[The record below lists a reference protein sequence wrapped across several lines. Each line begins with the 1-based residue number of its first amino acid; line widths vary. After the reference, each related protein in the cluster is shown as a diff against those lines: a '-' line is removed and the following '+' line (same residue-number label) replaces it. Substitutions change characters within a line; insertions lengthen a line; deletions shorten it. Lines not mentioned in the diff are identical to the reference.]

1 MFFPLSDWPRVT
13 RPSETTLSGVM
24 YGETLDRCR
33 NRQHFYFT
41 WYLPRN
47 GSSKTF
53 HETDHITRCNACWN
67 LFHSAAAHKF
77 HLKASKCNSGLI
89 NEIACCATCKK
100 ACVKPGLHVV
110 ASGGFHFSYKARSP
124 YSRLC
129 RTCCPTGMT
138 VWKQHRRTG
147 QRGEPPPP
155 PHPHS
160 QSQIVFENF
169 RAKRLW
175 FGQNLSTRKKT
186 C

>member
-1 MFFPLSDWPRVT
+1 
-13 RPSETTLSGVM
+13 M

-33 NRQHFYFT
+33 NRQQFYLT

-47 GSSKTF
+47 GSSKKF

-100 ACVKPGLHVV
+100 ACVKPGLHIVV
-110 ASGGFHFSYKARSP
+110 SGGFHFSCKARLP

-129 RTCCPTGMT
+129 HTCCPTGMT
-138 VWKQHRRTG
+138 IWKQHRRTG
-147 QRGEPPPP
+147 RRGISHMSIKCDVYCRNPRDGCYF
-155 PHPHS
+155 H
-160 QSQIVFENF
+160 QKD
-169 RAKRLW
+169 AD
-175 FGQNLSTRKKT
+175 KKT
-186 C
+186 KPKDN

>member
-1 MFFPLSDWPRVT
+1 
-13 RPSETTLSGVM
+13 M

-33 NRQHFYFT
+33 NRQKFYFT

-47 GSSKTF
+47 GSSKKF

-77 HLKASKCNSGLI
+77 HLKAPKCNSGLI

-110 ASGGFHFSYKARSP
+110 VSGGFHFSYKARSP

-129 RTCCPTGMT
+129 CTCCPTGMT
-138 VWKQHRRTG
+138 IWKQHRRTG
-147 QRGEPPPP
+147 RTGRI
-155 PHPHS
+155 S
-160 QSQIVFENF
+160 RIIWLLKAIFVSLGGSKNRNDNRFTRRENWERSCF
-169 RAKRLW
+169 YCNSSAYVQLA
-175 FGQNLSTRKKT
+175 LSSIM
-186 C
+186 